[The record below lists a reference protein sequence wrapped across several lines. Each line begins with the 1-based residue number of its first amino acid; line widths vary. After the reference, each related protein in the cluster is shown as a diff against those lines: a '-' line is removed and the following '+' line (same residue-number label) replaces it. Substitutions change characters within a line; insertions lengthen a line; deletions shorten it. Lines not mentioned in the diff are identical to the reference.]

1 MTEVESFLST
11 EQETKIIEAIRI
23 AENNTSGEIRVHLE
37 NEVHKDVLERA
48 KEVFYFLRMDETQE
62 KNGILF
68 YLAVHNKKFAILGD
82 SGIDDKVPN
91 DFWNS
96 IKNTVLNEF
105 KKQNYAVGLTK
116 GILETGKKLK
126 EYFPVSENNANELS
140 NEISKL

>member
-37 NEVHKDVLERA
+37 NEVHKDVLERS
-48 KEVFYFLRMDETQE
+48 KEVFHFLRMDETQE
-62 KNGILF
+62 KNGVLF
-68 YLAVHNKKFAILGD
+68 YLAVHDKKFAILGD
-82 SGIDDKVPN
+82 SGIDAKVPKN
-91 DFWNS
+91 FWNS

-126 EYFPVSENNANELS
+126 EYFPVSEKDINELS

>member
-1 MTEVESFLST
+1 MTEVESFLTT
-11 EQETKIIEAIRI
+11 EQEAKIVEAIRI
-23 AENNTSGEIRVHLE
+23 AESHTSGEIRVHLE
-37 NEVHKDVLERA
+37 KEVHKDVLERA
-48 KEVFYFLRMDETQE
+48 KEVFYFLKMDETKE
-62 KNGILF
+62 KNGVLF
-68 YLAVHNKKFAILGD
+68 YLAVHHKKFAILGD
-82 SGIDDKVPN
+82 FGIDAKVPN

-126 EYFPVSENNANELS
+126 EYFPVSEKDINELS